1 MCLMVIRY
9 KWELNGNF
17 VINSVDIN
25 KMLNFRIDKSLM
37 SYVFVV
43 VFLDTLYFLILLV
56 FIITFFSRAAEE
68 EDAEMDD

>member
-1 MCLMVIRY
+1 MVIRY

-17 VINSVDIN
+17 VIRSVN
-25 KMLNFRIDKSLM
+25 TNQMLNFRIDKSLM

-43 VFLDTLYFLILLV
+43 VFLDTLYFLFLLV